1 MRIFIVFQLLGKLM
15 RWLVPGTVGMTDGEK
30 VYDSGVRMQRQGRLD
45 EAVKHYTEAL
55 RLDPSLVQ
63 AYSNRGSAYLNLGQP
78 DKALSDLDEAIRM
91 NPTLAVAFSTRGLA
105 HTNLSNFSQA
115 VKDLNEAVR
124 LNPNFADAY
133 SSRGFAHRAAGRLN
147 RA

>member
-1 MRIFIVFQLLGKLM
+1 MRILIVFQLFKKLLH
-15 RWLVPGTVGMTDGEK
+15 WLVPGTVGLSDGEK
-30 VYDSGVRMQRQGRLD
+30 IYDSGVRMQRQGRLD
-45 EAVKHYTEAL
+45 EAVNRYTEAL
-55 RLDPSLVQ
+55 RVDPSLVQ

-78 DKALSDLDEAIRM
+78 EKAIPDLDQAIQM
-91 NPTLAVAFSTRGLA
+91 DPQLAVAYSSRGLA

-133 SSRGFAHRAAGRLN
+133 SARG
-147 RA
+147 